1 MNWNKIKHNLVEI
14 HAKHRLVPSD
24 LRTRGMYKR
33 ADVFRFSF
41 FPRTISSIV
50 GQFQA
55 GARIYYPSHVPDHD
69 VKSAPHFNCKYELDI

>member
-41 FPRTISSIV
+41 FPRTISSTV

-55 GARIYYPSHVPDHD
+55 VLGSITLPMSQ
-69 VKSAPHFNCKYELDI
+69 IMM